1 MDDGPRLA
9 HHSRDQ
15 SCHSHD
21 LSDTVYGMYPSRAT
35 DTSIRRSCAS
45 PPAKTSSKQT
55 SLSADG
61 ASLSPLSI
69 KLTRSTAGPSWL
81 PQTKHARL
89 QYHQVELH
97 QSTCLNLNMAS
108 DDSTESDLWILPD
121 FDDWELD
128 TDTLSHSATKENEG
142 EWAPLLR
149 RAASSNRERLRA
161 RLEGDGWDFVGG
173 KYGGEEDT
181 VLQETISQSQESVD
195 EEFDVVV
202 LPRGG
207 C

>member
-1 MDDGPRLA
+1 MDDGPRSGIR
-9 HHSRDQ
+9 SRDDA
-15 SCHSHD
+15 SHSYD
-21 LSDTVYGMYPSRAT
+21 MTTAVYGMFPSRAPV
-35 DTSIRRSCAS
+35 SSVRRSRAAS
-45 PPAKTSSKQT
+45 PAK
-55 SLSADG
+55 SATKRKDVDT
-61 ASLSPLSI
+61 ASPLSI
-69 KLTRSTAGPSWL
+69 KLSSSTASSSWL
-81 PQTKHARL
+81 PQTKRSRL
-89 QYHQVELH
+89 QIHQMELH

-108 DDSTESDLWILPD
+108 NDSTESDLWILPD

-128 TDTLSHSATKENEG
+128 SETPQQSATKGEG

-173 KYGGEEDT
+173 KYNEDEKT
-181 VLQETISQSQESVD
+181 IQEAVSQSEESVD

-202 LPRGG
+202 LPVLQVS